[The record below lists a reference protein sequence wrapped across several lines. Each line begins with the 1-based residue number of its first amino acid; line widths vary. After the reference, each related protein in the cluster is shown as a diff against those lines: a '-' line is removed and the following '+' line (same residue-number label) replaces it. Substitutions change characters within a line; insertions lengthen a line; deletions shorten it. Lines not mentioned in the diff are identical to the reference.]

1 LPAGTVLPASRRL
14 AAQLGVSRGV
24 VSDTYDPL
32 RGALTDRRYRARRLY
47 GLDMSAQIRLSS
59 TENPP
64 GHSFDFLQNFESSLS
79 RFRR

>member
-1 LPAGTVLPASRRL
+1 MNNGTDTTPPRRL

-32 RGALTDRRYRARRLY
+32 RGALTDRTSRARRRY
-47 GLDMSAQIRLSS
+47 DLDMSAQIRLSS
-59 TENPP
+59 TENSA
-64 GHSFDFLQNFESSLS
+64 GHSLNSLQNFESSPA